1 MKNVYQVAN
10 KRVMFSQEMDP
21 NIFKKDLPPGF
32 YTTAY
37 SDKTG
42 VFLKEAD
49 PLLIPSKIYG
59 ESNSRLNRILNS
71 FGNTDKNL
79 GVLLYGNSGSGK
91 SLLAKQVC
99 IDLAESYPVI
109 IVNSGHIHFL
119 GDYIDN
125 IDQRCVLFIDEFE
138 KMFNKKEDQSYMLT
152 IIDGATTKSNLFLFT
167 ANDKSMINDFF
178 FNRPSRIRY
187 AYEYGYL
194 PEDVVKE
201 VLYDRLDN
209 KDRVDEI
216 FNAIARFDDPSFDV
230 ICELASEANLYP
242 EYSVKQLMDGY
253 NSKMMSNS
261 LSDLDCTLLIDGDDA
276 GKLIESIAEKY
287 DMKLTL
293 SYFDNATDWDVDDLQ
308 ETAFSSSTRKRNIWF
323 GRYNISMS
331 KDGKVFSNDRGLYFD
346 ISNMK
351 FNYVNKNLHIKD
363 IDLSHQGVFDF
374 NYLIANTITRG
385 VDKEDQKGLL
395 NTILKD
401 VENTMIGKK
410 FSIIAKPV
418 KRYRSSYTF

>member
-109 IVNSGHIHFL
+109 IVNSDHIHFL

-167 ANDKSMINDFF
+167 ANDKSMINDF
-178 FNRPSRIRY
+178 SLIV
-187 AYEYGYL
+187 L
-194 PEDVVKE
+194 VVF
-201 VLYDRLDN
+201 VMHMSM
-209 KDRVDEI
+209 
-216 FNAIARFDDPSFDV
+216 ATS
-230 ICELASEANLYP
+230 
-242 EYSVKQLMDGY
+242 Q
-253 NSKMMSNS
+253 KM
-261 LSDLDCTLLIDGDDA
+261 L
-276 GKLIESIAEKY
+276 
-287 DMKLTL
+287 
-293 SYFDNATDWDVDDLQ
+293 
-308 ETAFSSSTRKRNIWF
+308 
-323 GRYNISMS
+323 
-331 KDGKVFSNDRGLYFD
+331 
-346 ISNMK
+346 
-351 FNYVNKNLHIKD
+351 
-363 IDLSHQGVFDF
+363 
-374 NYLIANTITRG
+374 
-385 VDKEDQKGLL
+385 
-395 NTILKD
+395 
-401 VENTMIGKK
+401 
-410 FSIIAKPV
+410 
-418 KRYRSSYTF
+418 